1 MRKEEQND
9 SKKQKRKTRKN
20 ITIIRRNK
28 MKNNYT
34 YCLIVWIAFIRL
46 EQKAKLNLL
55 YDKKKNFCNV
65 VILFGCTKLLEFNQY
80 QIPDKVPFIIYTA
93 LDGLYGNI
101 LLILKR
107 TRKDVTNFKMKK
119 MKLLTNKQQ
128 KLYQNVKIL
137 YVCQERFEYEYC
149 QVRSHCHE
157 VLHKTSVI

>member
-1 MRKEEQND
+1 MI
-9 SKKQKRKTRKN
+9 KK
-20 ITIIRRNK
+20 I
-28 MKNNYT
+28 
-34 YCLIVWIAFIRL
+34 
-46 EQKAKLNLL
+46 
-55 YDKKKNFCNV
+55 FCNV
-65 VILFGCTKLLEFNQY
+65 VIPFGCTKLLEFNQY

-137 YVCQERFEYEYC
+137 YVCQERFEYE
-149 QVRSHCHE
+149 
-157 VLHKTSVI
+157 

>member
-1 MRKEEQND
+1 
-9 SKKQKRKTRKN
+9 
-20 ITIIRRNK
+20 

-55 YDKKKNFCNV
+55 YDKKKFFCNV

-119 MKLLTNKQQ
+119 WS
-128 KLYQNVKIL
+128 Y
-137 YVCQERFEYEYC
+137 
-149 QVRSHCHE
+149 
-157 VLHKTSVI
+157 